1 MGSSKEEPKGEKM
14 REYSIEEIIGFLLN
28 FIDDSYDNDDDV
40 DRKLK
45 VIERE
50 KLKQLRRK

>member
-14 REYSIEEIIGFLLN
+14 REYSIEKIIGFLLN
-28 FIDDSYDNDDDV
+28 FIDDTYDNDDDV

-50 KLKQLRRK
+50 KLKRLRRK